1 MLYLT
6 RELPS
11 VPLSPFR
18 CGFGIIGFS
27 LIALAVVACS
37 KALTKDELLA
47 RAKEAVA
54 AQDYVMSRRRK
65 IIERR
70 SGCRRAIRWQSANWR
85 RSITVKGSSGRVIRC
100 SRKPP
105 SFGLTTSK
113 CSSILL
119 KAALRS
125 GISSRRTTTPSR
137 PWKNNRE
144 TPKR

>member
-6 RELPS
+6 REVPS
-11 VPLSPFR
+11 IPLSPFR
-18 CGFGIIGFS
+18 CGTRIIAFS
-27 LIALAVVACS
+27 LIALAAVACS
-37 KALTKDELLA
+37 QPLTKDELLA

-70 SGCRRAIRWQSANWR
+70 SGSHRAIRWQSANWR
-85 RSITVKGSSGRVIRC
+85 RSITVKGSSGKVIRC

-113 CSSILL
+113 CSSISP

-144 TPKR
+144 THKR